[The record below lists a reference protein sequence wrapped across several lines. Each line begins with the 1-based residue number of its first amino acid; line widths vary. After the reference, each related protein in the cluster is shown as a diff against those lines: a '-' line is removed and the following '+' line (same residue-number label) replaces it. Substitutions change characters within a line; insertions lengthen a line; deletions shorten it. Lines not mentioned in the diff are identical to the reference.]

1 MDALDYAIYQH
12 LSPDGLARFWAS
24 RRLTDPRVTAR
35 EIAGK
40 VGLSEAGVRSR
51 LRRLREN
58 GLLQGSEVG
67 LNPSLFGATTMMLEV
82 PVRSPQESDRVFH
95 DLPLVDGVLF
105 ARDILDEEDRKVQVY
120 YVSDTLPATA
130 RRTSLLRRLA
140 PGGTARGPT
149 PYWIPTCLR
158 VPTPLDWRLLAAFRR
173 DPDATVARFAS
184 SAGLSLKTTS
194 RRFDLL
200 VDARACWWSPN
211 RDSQEWP
218 LALLYLSLRPDAE
231 VSSVAAEVAR
241 SVGRWIS
248 VAPDGLGIDPGV
260 QGPPLAGL
268 VPADRPAALE
278 IILRRILDVDGIL
291 AVRRTFG
298 LRSATYPQWADG
310 QLSVKVPPSAARR

>member
-12 LSPDGLARFWAS
+12 LSRDGLARFWAS

-58 GLLQGSEVG
+58 GLLLGSEVG
-67 LNPSLFGATTMMLEV
+67 LNPSLFGATTVMLEV

-95 DLPLVDGVLF
+95 DLALVDGILF

-120 YVSDTLPATA
+120 YVSDAPPATT

-140 PGGTARGPT
+140 PSGSVRGPT
-149 PYWIPTCLR
+149 PYWIPGSLR
-158 VPTPLDWRLLAAFRR
+158 IPSPLDWRLLAEFRR
-173 DPDATVARFAS
+173 DPDATIARLAS
-184 SAGLSLKTTS
+184 GAGISLKTVS

-200 VDARACWWSPN
+200 LDSRSCWWSPN
-211 RDSQEWP
+211 ADSQEWP
-218 LALLYLSLRPDAE
+218 LALLHLSLRPDSEAAP
-231 VSSVAAEVAR
+231 VAAEVGR
-241 SVGRWIS
+241 TVGPWIP
-248 VAPDGLGIDPGV
+248 VASDGLGIDPGV
-260 QGPPLAGL
+260 QRPPLAGL
-268 VPADRPAALE
+268 VPADRPAVLE
-278 IILRRILDVDGIL
+278 KIIRRILEVDGVL

-298 LRSATYPQWADG
+298 LRSATYPQWIDG
-310 QLSVKVPPSAARR
+310 QLSVMVRPPATSR